1 MGDLLIQNQFDHTVR
16 LNELSSS
23 LDWLKQIRGVDDDYL
38 AQWDLA
44 QWTQWHRAMACL
56 TMTPNPCVPHWLG
69 RIIGNN
75 WSKDWSL
82 PWPSVGQLWPTAHDW
97 FSEDQSHDDFQ
108 LKIAPAGRYSH
119 KSAPELQQL
128 RQAWRFAAEHH
139 DVVPLLMMDL
149 RPPGPMDQAITG
161 QITAFIVIAKQ
172 FQPMVAQD
180 LMQILSQPSEP
191 TNLFVQEELRAV
203 SGQDSDHDLTVLYE
217 LNWMS

>member
-23 LDWLKQIRGVDDDYL
+23 LDWLKQIRGVNDEYL
-38 AQWDLA
+38 AQWDIA

-108 LKIAPAGRYSH
+108 LKIAPAERYSP

-128 RQAWRFAAEHH
+128 LQAWSFAAAHQ

-149 RPPGPMDQAITG
+149 LPPGPMDKAITG
-161 QITAFIVIAKQ
+161 QITAFVVVAKQ
-172 FQPMVAQD
+172 FHPAITQE
-180 LMQILSQPSEP
+180 LMQILSQSSES

-203 SGQDSDHDLTVLYE
+203 SGLDSDHDLTVLYE